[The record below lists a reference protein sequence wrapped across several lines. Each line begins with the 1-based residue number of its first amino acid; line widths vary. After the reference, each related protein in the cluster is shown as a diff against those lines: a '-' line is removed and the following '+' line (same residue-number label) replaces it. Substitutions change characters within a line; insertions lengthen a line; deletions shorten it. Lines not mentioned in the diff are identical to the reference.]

1 MNDKIG
7 GCCID
12 FSFFFTFFFLSEAVK
27 IAKDQK
33 NKNQHVAGPAAKL
46 LVRDK
51 KKKRKKERKCDSRL
65 QNRKRVEL
73 ALSGCHLSAWHYA
86 SQMAGGKR
94 ASHQDVESNSGSGA
108 EDGFV

>member
-1 MNDKIG
+1 MLYW
-7 GCCID
+7 
-12 FSFFFTFFFLSEAVK
+12 FFLFLYFFFLSEAVK

-46 LVRDK
+46 LVRDKKK

>member
-1 MNDKIG
+1 MQKI
-7 GCCID
+7 
-12 FSFFFTFFFLSEAVK
+12 K
-27 IAKDQK
+27 KKKKK
-33 NKNQHVAGPAAKL
+33 NKHVAGPAAKL

-51 KKKRKKERKCDSRL
+51 KKERKERKCDSRL
-65 QNRKRVEL
+65 QNRKWVEL
-73 ALSGCHLSAWHYA
+73 ALSGCHLSAWHSA

>member
-1 MNDKIG
+1 MTRLVDAVLIFP
-7 GCCID
+7 
-12 FSFFFTFFFLSEAVK
+12 FSLLFFFLSEAVK

>member
-12 FSFFFTFFFLSEAVK
+12 FFVFFFFFLSEAVK

-51 KKKRKKERKCDSRL
+51 KERKKERKCDSRL
-65 QNRKRVEL
+65 QNRKWVEL

-94 ASHQDVESNSGSGA
+94 ASHQDVE
-108 EDGFV
+108 

>member
-1 MNDKIG
+1 MQKI
-7 GCCID
+7 
-12 FSFFFTFFFLSEAVK
+12 
-27 IAKDQK
+27 
-33 NKNQHVAGPAAKL
+33 
-46 LVRDK
+46 K
-51 KKKRKKERKCDSRL
+51 KKKKISMWLAQLQNCLSETKKKKKERKKRKCDSRL
-65 QNRKRVEL
+65 QNRKWVEL